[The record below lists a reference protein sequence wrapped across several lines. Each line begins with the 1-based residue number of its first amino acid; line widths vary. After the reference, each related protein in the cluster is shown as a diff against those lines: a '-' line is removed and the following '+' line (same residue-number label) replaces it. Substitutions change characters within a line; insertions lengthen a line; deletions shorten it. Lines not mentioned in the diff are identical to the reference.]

1 MAMAESAAVKEK
13 NQKKMERT
21 MQTSCKVECR
31 SHTDARGSGGW
42 GSILIK
48 GDVHPVRYP
57 R

>member
-1 MAMAESAAVKEK
+1 MAMAERAAVNEK

-21 MQTSCKVECR
+21 IQTSCKVECR

-42 GSILIK
+42 GSILIN
-48 GDVHPVRYP
+48 GVADPVRKS